1 MPRRSLICA
10 LLVLLVSS
18 LEAVVSVV
26 VGGNGDDD
34 GDALDKHAQELVAWL
49 RQNDGYFNSKLE
61 IRREDP
67 EDPAS
72 EFGMFATKTITP
84 EEQLM
89 EIPAKL
95 ILQATVDDKFD
106 IPSAQD
112 VDYFDRDRFEGSC
125 DLTRTLIAEM
135 RLEDDSYFA
144 PYVKYLLEKGHEH
157 IP

>member
-1 MPRRSLICA
+1 MTRFSFSCT
-10 LLVLLVSS
+10 LLLLLVSA
-18 LEAVVSVV
+18 LDAVVSVV
-26 VGGNGDDD
+26 VGDD
-34 GDALDKHAQELVAWL
+34 DALDKHAQELVVWL

-72 EFGMFATKTITP
+72 EFGVFATNTIKP

-95 ILQATVDDKFD
+95 ILQATDDDDKFA
-106 IPSAQD
+106 IPSGND
-112 VDYFDRDRFEGSC
+112 VAYIDRDRFEGLC

-135 RLEDDSYFA
+135 R
-144 PYVKYLLEKGHEH
+144 
-157 IP
+157 I